1 MTKYSKTRLAL
12 CSIVASLTLSA
23 CDISLNTDDGGD
35 KQDKFLQNNIGSYR
49 SIVSD
54 NNNLAHSYS
63 LIVER
68 NGALFISENDRDEQI
83 SHQAQI
89 DADHNG
95 LIFDDGTSCHV
106 NTNDQG
112 FSCTVLDAVISL
124 KRLDEAEAVNRLQ
137 LAGSYQ
143 AIYHNKAINMH
154 ISDTGELT
162 AQYQNCQITGK
173 LREHSGKLIKLTDS
187 CTSSDHLAYF
197 VTEALSEQQSTI
209 KVSTEHP
216 VLAGYWL

>member
-23 CDISLNTDDGGD
+23 CDISLNTDDSGD
-35 KQDKFLQNNIGSYR
+35 KQEKFLQNNIGSYL

-63 LIVER
+63 LIVEH

-83 SHQAQI
+83 SQQAQI
-89 DADHNG
+89 DADHNS
-95 LIFDDGTSCHV
+95 LLFDDGTSCHV

-112 FSCTVLDAVISL
+112 FSCIVLDAVISL

-137 LAGSYQ
+137 LAGSY
-143 AIYHNKAINMH
+143 
-154 ISDTGELT
+154 T
-162 AQYQNCQITGK
+162 
-173 LREHSGKLIKLTDS
+173 
-187 CTSSDHLAYF
+187 
-197 VTEALSEQQSTI
+197 TI
-209 KVSTEHP
+209 KR
-216 VLAGYWL
+216 LACIFRILEN